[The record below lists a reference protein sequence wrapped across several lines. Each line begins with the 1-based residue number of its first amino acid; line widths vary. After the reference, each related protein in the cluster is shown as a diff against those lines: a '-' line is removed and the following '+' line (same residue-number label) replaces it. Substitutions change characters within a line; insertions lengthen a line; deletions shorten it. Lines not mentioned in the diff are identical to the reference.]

1 MSLTKAWISAMRLRT
16 LPLSLSGII
25 MGSAVAYYTDH
36 WDSVIFSLAMIT
48 TILFQIV
55 SNLANDLGDGVKGTD
70 NENRVGPDRMVQSGI
85 ITSQQMKRAV
95 ILTSILSL
103 ISALT
108 LLYVGSKDL
117 PTGIIWF
124 YAGLAIFCI
133 IAAITYT
140 VGKKAYGYHGLGDL
154 MVFIFFGLVSVLGV
168 YSLYAKS
175 FLFENILLAC
185 SVGLL
190 STAVLN
196 LNNMRDFS
204 NDANSGKNTLV
215 VKMGPNSA
223 KFYHTILIFLAIFC
237 LAGFMIPFKNPILFI
252 ALIPC
257 TLLIVHLRKVMMIK
271 EPKNFD
277 PELKKVAL
285 TTFLISIVLFIT
297 LIFLKP

>member
-1 MSLTKAWISAMRLRT
+1 MRLRT

-36 WDSVIFSLAMIT
+36 WDSIIFSLAMIT

-85 ITSQQMKRAV
+85 ITSKQMKGAV

-103 ISALT
+103 ISALA

-117 PTGIIWF
+117 PIGIIWF
-124 YAGLAIFCI
+124 YVGLALFCI
-133 IAAITYT
+133 AAAITYT

-168 YSLYAKS
+168 YSLFAKS

-190 STAVLN
+190 SAAVLN
-196 LNNMRDFS
+196 LNNMRDFA

-223 KFYHTILIFLAIFC
+223 KFYHTTLIFLAIFC
-237 LAGFMIPFKNPILFI
+237 LAGFMIPFKNPILFVV
-252 ALIPC
+252 LIPC
-257 TLLIVHLRKVMMIK
+257 ILLIIHLRKVMMTK
-271 EPKNFD
+271 EPKDFD

-285 TTFLISIVLFIT
+285 TTFLISLVLFVT